1 MRPKFRVWSKKRNGW
16 LTPEDSSLHCSSN
29 WMMDIFSG
37 EIIDFTQVDEE
48 YHPDPEPKIF
58 FEKGNIVN
66 ESPFVVQQWTG
77 TKDKNG
83 ADIYQGDILEIS
95 WPGMLKYNDVVI
107 WGKTNLNWYPNRPLT
122 ASITHETVSV
132 KVVGNI
138 FENSDLLNTKLQ

>member
-37 EIIDFTQVDEE
+37 EIIDFTQVGDE
-48 YHPDPEPKIF
+48 YHPDPEPKYF

-77 TKDKNG
+77 MVDKQG
-83 ADIYQGDILEIS
+83 VDVYDGDIVKYTISNKTYVDRIRWENFGWYLES
-95 WPGMLKYNDVVI
+95 LSEVGGLYPLCSAYNLQI
-107 WGKTNLNWYPNRPLT
+107 
-122 ASITHETVSV
+122 I
-132 KVVGNI
+132 GNI
-138 FENSDLLNTKLQ
+138 FENFELLNTNI